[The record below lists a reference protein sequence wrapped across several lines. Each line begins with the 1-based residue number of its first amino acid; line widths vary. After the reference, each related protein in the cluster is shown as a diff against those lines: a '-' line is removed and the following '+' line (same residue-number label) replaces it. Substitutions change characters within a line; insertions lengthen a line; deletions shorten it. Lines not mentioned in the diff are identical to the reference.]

1 MLIDDPVLPAAA
13 HLTGRAA
20 RDVMTPAVA
29 AAGGEL
35 HGLRPRHVQ
44 YRPGHDLV
52 VRFDAWVSWS
62 GRPAVDETLI
72 AAATV
77 DRPPPGTV
85 PVEAT
90 TADGRRLVVGVWR
103 WPFDPM
109 IGGLPEAVTPASAA
123 HLLAGIVSG
132 PVKLTVIAYRP
143 TQRAVVHAVDA
154 RGRVHY
160 LKAVASTSVATLT
173 ERHRALALAG
183 VPVPAI
189 TRSHLET
196 GIVAMEAMPGPT
208 IRERVKNGDRPWPPG
223 DEYTRIM
230 DAVARARIPGAEPVP
245 GRAEAAPRHAAMLAA
260 VMPSDRWRLER
271 ITDRLTDAADRA
283 ACRHGPTIHG
293 DLYDAQLVTAPGHGG
308 GVRITGLLDV
318 DDTGPGDPVD
328 DRATV
333 LAHLLV
339 RTLDGGASE
348 RRATAAY
355 VSHLRQCFASSVDPV
370 DLDLVTAGALVGLA
384 TGPFRVQ
391 QHGWRHE
398 VRRRLGLAERLV
410 RYAGE
415 KSLSAAS

>member
-1 MLIDDPVLPAAA
+1 MLIDDPWLPAAA

-20 RDVMTPAVA
+20 RDVLTPAVS

-35 HGLRPRHVQ
+35 HGSRPCHVQ

-72 AAATV
+72 AAATA
-77 DRPPPGTV
+77 DGPPPGTV

-90 TADGRRLVVGVWR
+90 TADGQHLVVGVWR

-109 IGGLPEAVTPASAA
+109 IDGLAEAVTPASVAR
-123 HLLAGIVSG
+123 LLAGIVTG
-132 PVKLTVIAYRP
+132 PVKLTVVAYRP
-143 TQRAVVHAVDA
+143 TQRAVVRAVDA
-154 RGRVHY
+154 TGRVHY
-160 LKAVASTSVATLT
+160 LKAVAPASVAALA
-173 ERHRALALAG
+173 ERHRALTAAG

-189 TRSHLET
+189 TRRDVEM
-196 GIVAMEAMPGPT
+196 GVVAMEAMPGPT
-208 IRERVKNGDRPWPPG
+208 IRERVKDGDRPWPPG
-223 DEYTRIM
+223 DEYERIM
-230 DAVARARIPGAEPVP
+230 AAVARAEIPGAESVP
-245 GRAEAAPRHAAMLAA
+245 GRAELAGRHAAMLAA
-260 VMPSDRWRLER
+260 VMPAERWRLE
-271 ITDRLTDAADRA
+271 TLTDELTGAADRA
-283 ACRHGPTIHG
+283 ATRHGPTIHG
-293 DLYDAQLVTAPGHGG
+293 DLYDAQLVTAPGRQG

-318 DDTGPGDPVD
+318 DDAGPGDPVD

-348 RRATAAY
+348 RRAMAAY
-355 VSHLRQCFASSVDPV
+355 VSHLRGCFASTVDPV
-370 DLDLVTAGALVGLA
+370 ELDLVTAGALVGLA

-391 QHGWRHE
+391 QHGWRHA

-410 RYAGE
+410 RHAGE